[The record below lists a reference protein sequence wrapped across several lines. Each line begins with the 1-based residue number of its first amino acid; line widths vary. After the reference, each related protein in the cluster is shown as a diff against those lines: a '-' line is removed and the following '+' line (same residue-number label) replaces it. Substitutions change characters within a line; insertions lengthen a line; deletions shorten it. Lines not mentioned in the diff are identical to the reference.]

1 MKNLNR
7 ESKSELVLWGVNI
20 TAFSPHMQLAILALA
35 MLSSQIMHGL
45 FTEYVAQ
52 GALSQLMW
60 SSAAIELSA
69 YSLLAAFEL
78 KAGNDPISRSSS
90 RFPEYCMIAI
100 FISLGRGLTWVA
112 YASLS
117 YPTVV
122 VFKSSK
128 ILVVM
133 VSGLLILRKRF
144 RPVQYMAGLLAVTGL
159 YLVSS
164 AHGQTKSP
172 GAKDSHAGILAA
184 CLATLFEG
192 VVSNLQERSLRG
204 GKGSLVEMLF
214 ITNCMGSALLYLIAA
229 AKGEM
234 RAFVGE
240 IDRSP
245 ASIAW
250 LLTTVVLAYG

>member
-1 MKNLNR
+1 MKNSNR
-7 ESKSELVLWGVNI
+7 DSKSELILWGLNI
-20 TAFSPHMQLAILALA
+20 TALPSHLQLATLALA
-35 MLSSQIMHGL
+35 MMTSQIMHGL

-78 KAGNDPISRSSS
+78 KAGNDAISRSVS
-90 RFPEYCMIAI
+90 RMPEYCVIAI

-128 ILVVM
+128 ILIVM
-133 VSGLLILRKRF
+133 ISGLLILRKRF
-144 RPVQYMAGLLAVTGL
+144 RLVQYTAGVLAVTGL
-159 YLVSS
+159 YLVS
-164 AHGQTKSP
+164 AADGQTKGQS
-172 GAKDSHAGILAA
+172 AKDSQTGIIVA

-214 ITNCMGSALLYLIAA
+214 ITNCMGSVLLYLIAA
-229 AKGEM
+229 ANGEM
-234 RAFVGE
+234 RVFVGE
-240 IDRSP
+240 IERSP

-250 LLTTVVLAYG
+250 LLITVVLAYG